1 MRTQASALRR
11 FALIG
16 DSATISRFSP
26 SRFQQANIMLTG
38 SLVAIVTPMNADGS
52 IDPFMSCYNV
62 FFLRG
67 DQNPEALFIRSDCNF
82 SEFEKHATPRGAS
95 GNGGLGVYQT
105 LVDAFAMKDGSL
117 PITGYD
123 GNYGKP
129 IINKESGYTERGFS
143 AQKDIRKT
151 KYNLYRNCPGATVD
165 SVGADGCT
173 YNQVAASGTYNMY
186 VGREPRFYLT
196 VMWNRQWYHQA
207 EREVQMMSN
216 EQDGGPTHDAPQNGY
231 LNRKKVSL
239 DQNQRNGI
247 HPYRPGI
254 LYRLGEAYLNYAEA
268 LNECDPGN
276 PDILK
281 YLNLIRE
288 RAGIPA
294 LKEGLSKEE
303 MRAAIQ
309 QERRVEF
316 NCEGIRFHDLRRWK
330 IADKYLGGKLYGM
343 NHDGSEKSDDVNN
356 PKAFY
361 KRTYYKS
368 RTFNKRMYLW
378 PVPQA
383 QMDINPNLRQA
394 PGY

>member
-1 MRTQASALRR
+1 MELPVTAVWVSIRPWSSLRHEGW
-11 FALIG
+11 F
-16 DSATISRFSP
+16 P
-26 SRFQQANIMLTG
+26 SDYRL
-38 SLVAIVTPMNADGS
+38 
-52 IDPFMSCYNV
+52 C
-62 FFLRG
+62 
-67 DQNPEALFIRSDCNF
+67 
-82 SEFEKHATPRGAS
+82 
-95 GNGGLGVYQT
+95 
-105 LVDAFAMKDGSL
+105 
-117 PITGYD
+117 

-143 AQKDIRKT
+143 AAKDIRKT

-281 YLNLIRE
+281 YLNLFVNVPVCRSMEPE
-288 RAGIPA
+288 RIVMA
-294 LKEGLSKEE
+294 LIK
-303 MRAAIQ
+303 
-309 QERRVEF
+309 
-316 NCEGIRFHDLRRWK
+316 FH
-330 IADKYLGGKLYGM
+330 
-343 NHDGSEKSDDVNN
+343 
-356 PKAFY
+356 
-361 KRTYYKS
+361 
-368 RTFNKRMYLW
+368 
-378 PVPQA
+378 
-383 QMDINPNLRQA
+383 
-394 PGY
+394 